1 MKARDYKNK
10 YNKAHSAYMRYKDT
24 NGTNC
29 VEAEY
34 LEEAIKTLQTMFPGF
49 SIITV
54 PDHVL
59 NYLGADFIVTNG

>member
-34 LEEAIKTLQTMFPGF
+34 LEEAIKTLQTMFPGLSLLF
-49 SIITV
+49 QIMC
-54 PDHVL
+54 
-59 NYLGADFIVTNG
+59 